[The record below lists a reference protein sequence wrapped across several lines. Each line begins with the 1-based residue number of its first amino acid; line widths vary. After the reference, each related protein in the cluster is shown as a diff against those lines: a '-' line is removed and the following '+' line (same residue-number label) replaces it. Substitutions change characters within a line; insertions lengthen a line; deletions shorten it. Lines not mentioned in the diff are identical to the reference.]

1 MIYTPW
7 SSMKC
12 PNCGKRAFDISALPQ
27 EKTAIEIKCPNCHKL
42 VTVLCTSEHTFDNSK
57 PTQ

>member
-12 PNCGKRAFDISALPQ
+12 PNCGKRAFDISTLPQ
-27 EKTAIEIKCPNCHKL
+27 EITAVEMKCPHCHRL
-42 VTVLCTSEHTFDNSK
+42 ITVLCTADYALEKQNR
-57 PTQ
+57 

>member
-12 PNCGKRAFDISALPQ
+12 PNCGKRAFDISTLPQ
-27 EKTAIEIKCPNCHKL
+27 EITAVEMKCPHCHRL
-42 VTVLCTSEHTFDNSK
+42 ITVLCTADYELEKTE
-57 PTQ
+57 